1 MDKFRLRAY
10 ERLAQYKQMMKLYN
24 DKHIEKIIFTLG
36 GFILLFNSR
45 FHLFPGKLRSKW
57 SGPFKL
63 KPVFQFGVIEMEN

>member
-45 FHLFPGKLRSKW
+45 FHLFPGKLRSK
-57 SGPFKL
+57 
-63 KPVFQFGVIEMEN
+63 